1 MRFLS
6 PSTKLVLPTTGWQ
19 PVVWI
24 DDPVIK
30 KENKQCFMYRMKSE
44 FINKE
49 IWIHG
54 YLLENEDGLIVLS
67 DQLAEAYETNILE
80 KRYVFLL

>member
-1 MRFLS
+1 
-6 PSTKLVLPTTGWQ
+6 
-19 PVVWI
+19 
-24 DDPVIK
+24 
-30 KENKQCFMYRMKSE
+30 MKSE